1 MIRFHGNPP
10 CPIAVVHGGPGG
22 IGSAAAL
29 AEELRIRLRK
39 SVAEPLQSQ
48 NSIHALTDEL
58 CTQIQQP
65 ELENPLLLI
74 GHSWGAW
81 LAAFAA
87 ERCPERI
94 RRLILIGCP
103 PLRKKEGMEAVRLG
117 RLPQDSRIRCR
128 MLKNQLLRTRGE
140 EQNKIFRELAHLCDR
155 ADLYEPADDLPDE
168 TFRYDAP
175 MYFRVWGEAELMR
188 SSGALETCFRNLS
201 VPVTMIHGDYDPHPA
216 EGVFPILRESGKCS
230 EFHLLKR
237 CGHTPWREKYA
248 REEFFRILA
257 EELER

>member
-74 GHSWGAW
+74 DHSWGAW

-117 RLPQDSRIRCR
+117 RLPQDSHWHISATGRISMNRRTTFPTRPSDMMLRCTSASGG
-128 MLKNQLLRTRGE
+128 K
-140 EQNKIFRELAHLCDR
+140 
-155 ADLYEPADDLPDE
+155 
-168 TFRYDAP
+168 
-175 MYFRVWGEAELMR
+175 R
-188 SSGALETCFRNLS
+188 SSCVLPEHWK
-201 VPVTMIHGDYDPHPA
+201 PVSGI
-216 EGVFPILRESGKCS
+216 FPFPSQ
-230 EFHLLKR
+230 
-237 CGHTPWREKYA
+237 
-248 REEFFRILA
+248 
-257 EELER
+257 

>member
-1 MIRFHGNPP
+1 MIRFHGNSP

-128 MLKNQLLRTRGE
+128 MLKDRLLRTRGT
-140 EQNKIFRELAHLCDR
+140 
-155 ADLYEPADDLPDE
+155 
-168 TFRYDAP
+168 TFPTRPSDMMLRCTSAS
-175 MYFRVWGEAELMR
+175 GGKR
-188 SSGALETCFRNLS
+188 SSCVLPEHWK
-201 VPVTMIHGDYDPHPA
+201 PVSGI
-216 EGVFPILRESGKCS
+216 FPFPSQ
-230 EFHLLKR
+230 
-237 CGHTPWREKYA
+237 
-248 REEFFRILA
+248 
-257 EELER
+257 